1 MRQLTVSAGDAG
13 SRLDRYLMKY
23 LNGAPAGLLYR
34 QMRKKNITL
43 NRRKC
48 AGPERLAEGDTIE
61 LFLADDTID
70 RFSAVPEAIA
80 AAAAASAAAGNTL
93 PRKGGHHPEEY
104 NRHFPEDVSRPE
116 AHHGHFSENG
126 SDPETLDGRPTK
138 GLSRGGRSVPPLSV
152 LFQNG
157 DILIADKPAGI
168 LSQGDDSGEVSM
180 VDLLLRYVL
189 DYRILSEEQMKT
201 SRPAVCSRLDRN
213 TSGLL
218 LCGLTRR
225 GSAFL
230 SEKLRTRDLK
240 KFYLC
245 LVRGICPRPEQLS
258 GWLVKDQRT
267 NQVTVFFAPEQ
278 IPEKARG
285 AARQIRTDYRPLA
298 YGADATLLCVH
309 LVTGRT
315 HQIRA
320 HLASVGHPLIGER
333 KYGYGSTAATG
344 RSAGERQTGARR
356 QMLHAWRVVFPEI
369 SGDFAVRLDF
379 PSAAAGGFCPRS
391 GESRDCASGGNALPG
406 PGGDSGKRS
415 RVQITAGSG
424 GGIIRIPAGQLH
436 PQRERNKNR
445 RENREQQG
453 RPDSGRPCAEK
464 REDRFCRHG
473 IRGGFAAPSW
483 KR

>member
-104 NRHFPEDVSRPE
+104 NGHFPEDVSRPE

-189 DYRILSEEQMKT
+189 DDRILSEEQMKT

-369 SGDFAVRLDF
+369 SGDFAGLSGRTFQAPPPADFVRE
-379 PSAAAGGFCPRS
+379 AERVGI
-391 GESRDCASGGNALPG
+391 ALPEEMLCRG
-406 PGGDSGKRS
+406 
-415 RVQITAGSG
+415 RVETA
-424 GGIIRIPAGQLH
+424 AK
-436 PQRERNKNR
+436 E
-445 RENREQQG
+445 
-453 RPDSGRPCAEK
+453 AEFK
-464 REDRFCRHG
+464 
-473 IRGGFAAPSW
+473 
-483 KR
+483 